1 MLLAFFSMYWKV
13 ERWILKPNVK
23 GVAYWWGWLGYLWT
37 KAQEND
43 IGILNNIKQRLKD
56 IELQRWL
63 SEVNNDV
70 RKDANQKN
78 KLRTLPE
85 NLKQSKII
93 NVKIISI
100 RSPTSDTR

>member
-1 MLLAFFSMYWKV
+1 MKSRMNKELWRQK
-13 ERWILKPNVK
+13 LKRVLDQI
-23 GVAYWWGWLGYLWT
+23 GLGYLWT

-43 IGILNNIKQRLKD
+43 IGILNIIKQRLKD

-63 SEVNNDV
+63 GDVNNDV

-85 NLKQSKII
+85 NLKQSKIL
-93 NVKIISI
+93 NVTISPSGHQ
-100 RSPTSDTR
+100 RPTPDNSN